1 MADSTPENW
10 QPRRQVLRD
19 DPDRRRRD
27 AHGRGRRLPRGRS
40 PGDRGDAALGKLLHL
55 LARMSGA
62 RRVLEVGTL
71 GGYSTIWL
79 ARGIPD
85 DGRVVTLELE
95 QKHADV
101 ARANFERAGVSD
113 KVEIVVGRAADSLP
127 RIAERGDEPFDLVF
141 IDADKES
148 NTIYIDWAIRLG
160 RPGTVIV
167 VDNVG
172 RMGEVANPDIDRRD
186 GDRRQ
191 ARARDAG
198 RRPPGGCHGAADR
211 RHERVGRGRG
221 RARRVG
227 EAGHSMSIDAAFV
240 RRMNEGD
247 TTEPH
252 DERIEQ

>member
-10 QPRRQVLRD
+10 RLVDKYFATTLIED
-19 DPDRRRRD
+19 DATLTGAVGDSL
-27 AHGRGRRLPRGRS
+27 AAGLPAIEVTPLS
-40 PGDRGDAALGKLLHL
+40 GKLLHL
-55 LARMSGA
+55 LARISGA

-172 RMGEVANPDIDRRD
+172 RMGEVANPDSTDEMVIGAKLGLEMLGADPRVDATALQTVGTKGWD
-186 GDRRQ
+186 GV
-191 ARARDAG
+191 AVAL
-198 RRPPGGCHGAADR
+198 
-211 RHERVGRGRG
+211 V
-221 RARRVG
+221 V
-227 EAGHSMSIDAAFV
+227 
-240 RRMNEGD
+240 
-247 TTEPH
+247 
-252 DERIEQ
+252 